1 MAGSLVGSSL
11 TVLGHRS
18 PSQAHV
24 MKWWP
29 CDFDLLKHNGA
40 YEAHVHLHPVRNRF
54 RAHGDAGPLLLSD
67 LESQAKFKNGPLYRD
82 YFRHQAITRM
92 LVLYVPISANSH
104 FSLGVARDGRDF
116 SGEDRNL
123 FACLH
128 PHLFTAASGTSRG
141 TSPNFG
147 RTAAL
152 PRPTAPT

>member
-1 MAGSLVGSSL
+1 MPTSSPPFFFRFNRKLADLYAETRGAPSSSALAEMAGSLVGSSL

-116 SGEDRNL
+116 LG
-123 FACLH
+123 
-128 PHLFTAASGTSRG
+128 
-141 TSPNFG
+141 
-147 RTAAL
+147 
-152 PRPTAPT
+152 